1 MEEGEVPR
9 PVYWKPRYPTRVMR
23 ERAFAKRQRAR
34 DEAFAHEQGPS
45 LIKRLRELLRRG
57 DGA

>member
-1 MEEGEVPR
+1 
-9 PVYWKPRYPTRVMR
+9 MR

-34 DEAFAHEQGPS
+34 DEALSREHGPS
-45 LIKRLRELLRRG
+45 LVERLRELLRRG